1 MENVVDTKCVTIYW
15 KKEMT
20 VPEREVTVMII
31 IIKNKI
37 KMNSKFFTSWGGV
50 Y

>member
-1 MENVVDTKCVTIYW
+1 MCNDLL
-15 KKEMT
+15 KKKMT

-31 IIKNKI
+31 IIRNIIKQNNKSI
-37 KMNSKFFTSWGGV
+37 TSWGGV

>member
-1 MENVVDTKCVTIYW
+1 MCNDLL

-31 IIKNKI
+31 IIRNIIKQKNKSI
-37 KMNSKFFTSWGGV
+37 TSWGGV

>member
-1 MENVVDTKCVTIYW
+1 MCNDLL

-31 IIKNKI
+31 IIRKIIKKNI
-37 KMNSKFFTSWGGV
+37 NSITSWGGV

>member
-1 MENVVDTKCVTIYW
+1 MCNILL
-15 KKEMT
+15 KKKMT

-31 IIKNKI
+31 IIIRNIIKQNNKSI
-37 KMNSKFFTSWGGV
+37 TSWGGV